1 MLAHYGP
8 ALLLG
13 ALIGGAILLDDV
25 ITPEHN
31 GPQPQMAIVHHRQD
45 SIDPLAL
52 GADNDHNVWVI
63 KTYDGTTDEIHKEV
77 KIHLE
82 TEDDDS
88 SQQEELMVSV
98 RVDAND
104 GPR

>member
-1 MLAHYGP
+1 MHAHFGP

-31 GPQPQMAIVHHRQD
+31 GPQPQMAIVHHGQD

-52 GADNDHNVWVI
+52 GADNDRKV
-63 KTYDGTTDEIHKEV
+63 
-77 KIHLE
+77 
-82 TEDDDS
+82 
-88 SQQEELMVSV
+88 
-98 RVDAND
+98 
-104 GPR
+104 